1 MTTVVQAPTRTRDPQ
16 LVLNAVQPH
25 VRYLPANVS
34 DGGTLWERE
43 IALLLRDNTMLR
55 NMAERILGQAV
66 AYTVATMEH
75 KDVHLGVGKLV
86 DIGVHQLILD
96 TPIYF
101 AMCDLYNG
109 GAYRHH
115 APFIQRRSDGL
126 CLSTADF
133 LRSDGWDVDA
143 ELWAIDGAECSPCDS
158 KVPDSH

>member
-1 MTTVVQAPTRTRDPQ
+1 MTIAVQAPTRTRDPQ
-16 LVLNAVQPH
+16 LLLNAVQPY

-55 NMAERILGQAV
+55 NMAERILGQAM